1 MANLRMKGATTPL
14 PHWLHVVHKE
24 RFFLY
29 YEKLRFTI
37 IHIPLKEIVKTGLTA
52 GNEDILKVR
61 WWERMVNCS
70 SALGTV
76 WSTLLTH
83 PLREDVNEPS
93 DVFLGANVMKF
104 SYEKPH
110 ETYKGRTHLIW
121 VAQWSIR
128 VIRFKCL
135 LSFCFGTGTEMGL
148 RKQRSPTY
156 IRPRSS
162 GFMRNEN
169 WKGGV

>member
-1 MANLRMKGATTPL
+1 
-14 PHWLHVVHKE
+14 
-24 RFFLY
+24 
-29 YEKLRFTI
+29 
-37 IHIPLKEIVKTGLTA
+37 
-52 GNEDILKVR
+52 
-61 WWERMVNCS
+61 
-70 SALGTV
+70 
-76 WSTLLTH
+76 
-83 PLREDVNEPS
+83 
-93 DVFLGANVMKF
+93 MKF